1 MAGDRATLPPSDN
14 SGLSV
19 PTAMNT
25 HSIRAV
31 SAQADGHDHEALKDS
46 AYPFADVMTSEDRH
60 LLLESWQR
68 IGPNA
73 DRLATVFFDRLF
85 AVSSESR
92 RLFAGSTLESR
103 FLQFA
108 YMLVEL
114 VALHGESQNMRLA
127 AREMRQCMSRYGIA
141 DAHYF
146 AVSQAISAMLMHAPE
161 ACATTESRAA
171 WNEAYD
177 LLTAIIRRAA
187 GRRATAEWMARAS

>member
-1 MAGDRATLPPSDN
+1 
-14 SGLSV
+14 
-19 PTAMNT
+19 MNT
-25 HSIRAV
+25 RSIRAV
-31 SAQADGHDHEALKDS
+31 SAQADGHDHEAVREFE
-46 AYPFADVMTSEDRH
+46 YPFADVMTSEDRH

-85 AVSSESR
+85 EVSSESR

-114 VALHGESQNMRLA
+114 VALHGESLTMRLA
-127 AREMRQCMSRYGIA
+127 AKEMRQFMSRYGIA

-146 AVSQAISAMLMHAPE
+146 AVSQAISAMLSHAPD
-161 ACATTESRAA
+161 ACATAESRAA
-171 WNEAYD
+171 WHEAHD
-177 LLTAIIRRAA
+177 LLTAIIGRAA